1 MVEFCYD
8 EFFHEE
14 ADKIHDFHFKVL
26 PTFEFRTLPSKY
38 CVSSGT
44 EKHEVL
50 LKNFLK
56 SLHI

>member
-8 EFFHEE
+8 EFFHED

-50 LKNFLK
+50 P
-56 SLHI
+56 